1 MKYIEHGYN
10 NTYHT
15 TINIIPSEFKRM
27 FHERGRDYIAYENM
41 LRKINIKANQK
52 GEKRLE
58 KDLKREKNIFLM
70 LGRRCLSRRSKQIN

>member
-10 NTYHT
+10 NTYLT
-15 TINIIPSEFKRM
+15 TIHIIPSEFVRI
-27 FHERGRDYIAYENM
+27 FHERGRDFIAYENM